1 MKKFFN
7 WLFNES
13 NRPEHIRLL
22 ALLTIIMC
30 AVLAFFTSSLIA
42 LDAQVVLACLLV
54 AITIEAYQIIISRTV
69 DWDNTLG
76 DLLADLFAIGIG
88 VIVYDILALLSPWS
102 AIVLYVV
109 AVALIIFGTVKS
121 KYKAPCYLGFLL
133 VGLVAFSLF
142 VFAK

>member
-30 AVLAFFTSSLIA
+30 AVLAFFASSLIA

-69 DWDNTLG
+69 DWNNTLG

>member
-13 NRPEHIRLL
+13 NRQEHIRLL
-22 ALLTIIMC
+22 ALLTLILC

-42 LDAQVVLACLLV
+42 LDAQVALAAMLV
-54 AITIEAYQIIISRTV
+54 AVTIEAYQIIVARKV
-69 DWDNTLG
+69 DWSNTLG
-76 DLLADLFAIGIG
+76 DLLADVFAIGIG
-88 VIVYDILALLSPWS
+88 LVVYDLLALLSPWS
-102 AIVLYVV
+102 AIVMYVI
-109 AVALIIFGTVKS
+109 ATALIIVGTVKP
-121 KYKAPCYLGFLL
+121 KIKAPCYLGFLL

>member
-30 AVLAFFTSSLIA
+30 AVLAFFASSLIA

-69 DWDNTLG
+69 DWNNTLG
-76 DLLADLFAIGIG
+76 DLLADRFAIGIG

>member
-69 DWDNTLG
+69 DWNNTLG

-109 AVALIIFGTVKS
+109 AVALIIFGAVKS

>member
-22 ALLTIIMC
+22 ALLTLILC
-30 AVLAFFTSSLIA
+30 AVLAFFTGSLIA
-42 LDAQVVLACLLV
+42 LDAQVALAAMLV
-54 AITIEAYQIIISRTV
+54 AVTIEAYQIIIARKV
-69 DWDNTLG
+69 DWSNTLG
-76 DLLADLFAIGIG
+76 DLLADVFAIGIG
-88 VIVYDILALLSPWS
+88 LVVYDLLALLSPWS
-102 AIVLYVV
+102 AIVMYVI
-109 AVALIIFGTVKS
+109 ATALIIVGTVKP
-121 KYKAPCYLGFLL
+121 KIKAPCYLGFLL

>member
-69 DWDNTLG
+69 DWNNTLG